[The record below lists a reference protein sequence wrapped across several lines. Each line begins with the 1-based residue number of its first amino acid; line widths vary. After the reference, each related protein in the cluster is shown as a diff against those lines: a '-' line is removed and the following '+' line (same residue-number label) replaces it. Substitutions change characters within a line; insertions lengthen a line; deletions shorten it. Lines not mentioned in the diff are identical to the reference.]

1 MGIITIILTFFNLF
15 FFFVG
20 VMVTGGIAIQLIGQ
34 TLKRFKAAAPPQ
46 EKDTNPIDENKNIEA
61 TQLS

>member
-20 VMVTGGIAIQLIGQ
+20 VMVTGGIAIQLISQ
-34 TLKRFKAAAPPQ
+34 MLKRFRAAAPQ